1 MIPGHESESR
11 LGDSAAYERKFLNMA
26 VSTEKG
32 SFPEMI
38 SSKDYSEVW
47 NHALD
52 ANSRR
57 YQRLRVGSKE
67 KRMLIWF
74 SVLFLSKREKYKVTK
89 YLNLK
94 WRYWRIEYKK
104 KGTSKLYGCRVEG
117 R

>member
-1 MIPGHESESR
+1 
-11 LGDSAAYERKFLNMA
+11 MA
-26 VSTEKG
+26 VSMGKD

-38 SSKDYSEVW
+38 SRKDYSEEW

-57 YQRLRVGSKE
+57 YQRSRVGSKE

-74 SVLFLSKREKYKVTK
+74 SALFLSKREKYKVTK

-94 WRYWRIEYKK
+94 WRYWRIEYKNN
-104 KGTSKLYGCRVEG
+104 GTLIKAVWVQG
-117 R
+117 RGPLRWFKERS